1 MHIRSLGMIF
11 LFSSLV
17 SANEFEQTKIPFL
30 SGAVYTMM
38 AEVVYCGYKYPDLSV
53 NSDKIHAD
61 LKTITVKIK
70 DYYISKDSI
79 SKFEELEESSIN
91 IAGRKVMQY
100 HLNDGISLDNCNSI
114 LSNASPEGFSSELKN
129 ILSKLSS

>member
-1 MHIRSLGMIF
+1 MYIRSLGMIF

-38 AEVVYCGYKYPDLSV
+38 AEVVYCGYKYPELSV

-79 SKFEELEESSIN
+79 SKFEDIEESSIN

-114 LSNASPEGFSSELKN
+114 LFNASPEGFSSELKS
-129 ILSKLSS
+129 ILDKLSS

>member
-1 MHIRSLGMIF
+1 MIF
-11 LFSSLV
+11 LFSSLS

-38 AEVVYCGYKYPDLSV
+38 AEVVYCGYKYPQLSK
-53 NSDKIHAD
+53 NSDKTHAN

-70 DYYISKDSI
+70 NYYISKDSL
-79 SKFEELEESSIN
+79 SKFEDIEESSIN

-100 HLNDGISLDNCNSI
+100 HLSDGISLENCNSI
-114 LSNASPEGFSSELKN
+114 LSNASPENFSSELKSMVSN
-129 ILSKLSS
+129 LSS